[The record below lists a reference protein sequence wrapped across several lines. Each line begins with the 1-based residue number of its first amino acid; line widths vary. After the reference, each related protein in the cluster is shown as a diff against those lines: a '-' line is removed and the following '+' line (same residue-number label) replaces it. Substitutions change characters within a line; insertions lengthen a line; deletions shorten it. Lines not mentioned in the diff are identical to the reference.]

1 MCDAAGVHQ
10 DAGKIRNKRYIELST
25 QKGGIFFT
33 TPALKSLSDAY
44 ADLSNSYEKKQSE
57 LVKEVI
63 AVVGTWVGHGGT
75 GPYYRE
81 GLWAADVLAL
91 FSSAVVTVVATY
103 CPVMDTLNEILAQ
116 MDVLMRCGER
126 NCWQGRAGC
135 WPSGWLT
142 VLCKRGWVLGPP
154 LALPKCRCRRPFH
167 MCDRTLHPKV
177 RLLHGVKNEQ
187 LPGLTL

>member
-63 AVVGTWVGHGGT
+63 AVVGTWVGHGAET
-75 GPYYRE
+75 ERA
-81 GLWAADVLAL
+81 LWSADVLAL
-91 FSSAVVTVVATY
+91 TSAAVVTVVATY

-142 VLCKRGWVLGPP
+142 VLCKRGWVLGTPP
-154 LALPKCRCRRPFH
+154 ALPKCRCRRPFH
-167 MCDRTLHPKV
+167 TCDRALHPKV
-177 RLLHGVKNEQ
+177 RLLRGAENAQ
-187 LPGLTL
+187 LMGLTL